1 MTDQHFQPVE
11 IDLLD
16 QKLAETATRKRIP
29 TLNIA
34 TGSEPLGERPEA
46 IADPQPGN
54 RPARRKPLSVEV
66 PDYLA
71 TALKVAAAQ
80 QSVTV
85 RHLILNALVD
95 AGYEVRAID
104 REEDG
109 RRLR

>member
-1 MTDQHFQPVE
+1 MSDPNFQPVE

-16 QKLAETATRKRIP
+16 KKLAETATRKRIP
-29 TLNIA
+29 TLHVA
-34 TGSEPLGERPEA
+34 ADSAPMDDHPGE
-46 IADPQPGN
+46 IVQPQPGN
-54 RPARRKPLSVEV
+54 MAAPRKPLSVEV

-80 QSVTV
+80 KSVTV

-95 AGYEVRAID
+95 AGFDVRAID